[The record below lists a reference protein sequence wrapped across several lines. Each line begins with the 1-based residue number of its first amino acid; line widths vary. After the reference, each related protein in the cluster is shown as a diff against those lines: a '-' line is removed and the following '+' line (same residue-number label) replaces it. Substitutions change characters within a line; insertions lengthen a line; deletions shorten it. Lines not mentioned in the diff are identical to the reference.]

1 MNLYKYVSDTINEKL
16 GFAANLETPRN
27 RDFGDFSTN
36 AAMVGA
42 KLAHKNPRELAAEI
56 LPKIQELDFVASAEI
71 AGPGFINIKIKD
83 DFILQ
88 NATAPQPR
96 TPATPLVI
104 DMDYGAYNVAK
115 SLHIG
120 HLRTSIVGDTLN
132 RIFRFMGHK
141 TISYNHM
148 GDWGRSMGMVIAWI
162 KRIHPDWPFF
172 QDNFNPDMDLSKYTF
187 DAAEL
192 NTFYPA
198 ASALAK
204 QDENFMNDVH
214 IITAELQRGH
224 AGYNA
229 LYNVF
234 MPISLKSMHDT
245 IEKLN
250 ILPFDNDLGEKN
262 AALYVKDVEKILREK
277 NLLQESDGAEII
289 VVKKDTDTAPMPPMM
304 FYNSRGAT
312 TYDAT
317 DIAAVF
323 YRKLTDNPNKIIYL
337 TDSRQSLHFE
347 QLFRVAELAG
357 LFDIKN
363 IEHIGYGTINGADGK
378 PFKTRNGNAADLDDI
393 IQIATDAVRARASE
407 NNKELDNDTI
417 ETIAIAALKFNDL
430 MHDLR
435 SDYIFDPDSVTSFE
449 GRTGPYVLYTAVRLN
464 SVLSRAS
471 IEPKLNKSAI
481 TIDERNLLLAIM
493 DFDKMIESAYEN
505 RATDMIANYAYNL
518 CQLINTFYHTCPILR
533 DDIDEQ
539 TKQTRLYL
547 TKLARDTL
555 ITATN
560 LMGLKIPEKM

>member
-1 MNLYKYVSDTINEKL
+1 MNLYKYVSDAINEKL
-16 GFAANLETPRN
+16 GFAANLEIPRN
-27 RDFGDFSTN
+27 REFGDFSTN

-42 KLAHKNPRELAAEI
+42 KIAHKNPRELAAEI
-56 LPKIQELDFVASAEI
+56 LPKIQELDFVDNANI

-83 DFILQ
+83 DFILK
-88 NATAPQPR
+88 NASAPQPQ
-96 TPATPLVI
+96 TANAPLVI

-172 QDNFNPDMDLSKYTF
+172 QDNFDATMDLSQYTF

-204 QDENFMNDVH
+204 QDEKFMDDVH

-224 AGYNA
+224 PGYNA
-229 LYNVF
+229 LYNIF
-234 MPISLKSMHDT
+234 MPVSLKSMHDT
-245 IEKLN
+245 ITKLN

-262 AALYVKDVEKILREK
+262 AALYEAPVEKLLRDK
-277 NLLQESDGAEII
+277 NLLQESDGAEIV
-289 VVKKDTDTAPMPPMM
+289 VVKKDTDTAPMPPVM
-304 FYNSRGAT
+304 FHNSRGAT

-317 DIAAVF
+317 DIMAIY

-347 QLFRVAELAG
+347 QLFRIAELTG
-357 LFDIKN
+357 LFDTKN
-363 IEHIGYGTINGADGK
+363 LEHIGYGTINGADGK
-378 PFKTRNGNAADLDDI
+378 PFKTRSGNAADLDDI
-393 IQIATDAVRARASE
+393 IQIVTDAVRARASE
-407 NNKELDNDTI
+407 NNKELDSNTI
-417 ETIAIAALKFNDL
+417 DTIAIAALKFNDL
-430 MHDLR
+430 IHDLR

-449 GRTGPYVLYTAVRLN
+449 GKTGPYILYTAVRLN
-464 SVLSRAS
+464 SVLKRATDA
-471 IEPKLNKSAI
+471 PKLNAHTLSP
-481 TIDERNLLLAIM
+481 DERNLLMAVM
-493 DFDKMIESAYEN
+493 DFDRTIQSAYEN

-518 CQLINTFYHTCPILR
+518 CQLINAFYHSCPILR
-533 DDIDEQ
+533 DDIDVQ
-539 TKQTRLYL
+539 TKQSRLYI
-547 TKLARDTL
+547 TKIARDTL
-555 ITATN
+555 ATVTN
-560 LMGLKIPEKM
+560 LMGLKIPDKM